1 MNVYKGNIYQAS
13 GFVILPKPDDKEEI
27 KRLND
32 FKDLIIKSI
41 LSNKEEWHRL
51 SQLSSLTNDKY
62 YKAVLADAQ

>member
-13 GFVILPKPDDKEEI
+13 GFVILEKPTDKEEI

-32 FKDLIIKSI
+32 FKDLVIESI

-51 SQLSSLTNDKY
+51 DRLSLLTNDTE
-62 YKAVLADAQ
+62 YKKKLSAAQ